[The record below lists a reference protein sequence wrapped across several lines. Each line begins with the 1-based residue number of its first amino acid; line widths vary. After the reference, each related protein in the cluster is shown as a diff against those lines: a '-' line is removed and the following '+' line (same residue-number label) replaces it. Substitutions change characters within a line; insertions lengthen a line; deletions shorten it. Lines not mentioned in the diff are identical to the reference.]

1 MPTLMWGTA
10 GVGILHVFVTPL
22 LDKSASHRA
31 HHAQEEADKQDDI
44 DANGDTRGIE
54 GLIVKVCGRWGSG
67 RA

>member
-22 LDKSASHRA
+22 LDKSASHSA
-31 HHAQEEADKQDDI
+31 HHAQEEAEKQDDI
-44 DANGDTRGIE
+44 DANGNTRRIE
-54 GLIVKVCGRWGSG
+54 GLIVKVCRRWGAG